1 MNNFYKENI
10 NKIVEGIQQIETNF
24 LKRLENLIIA
34 TNLKKKR
41 LIICGNGGSAATA
54 SHIAVDLTK
63 NARIK
68 TVNFNEYDLITCFAN
83 DFGYENWISKS
94 LEYYAEKGDTLIL
107 MSCSGNS
114 ENLVRAA
121 KFALKNKINLVVLTG
136 CKKNNKLNKL
146 DANLK
151 IWIDSNSYNHVEIL
165 HHLILLSITDKII
178 LSRS

>member
-1 MNNFYKENI
+1 
-10 NKIVEGIQQIETNF
+10 
-24 LKRLENLIIA
+24 
-34 TNLKKKR
+34 
-41 LIICGNGGSAATA
+41 
-54 SHIAVDLTK
+54 
-63 NARIK
+63 
-68 TVNFNEYDLITCFAN
+68 
-83 DFGYENWISKS
+83 
-94 LEYYAEKGDTLIL
+94 